1 MTTTTTRRF
10 GAHGVPATSALN
22 DTDAHVP
29 SVYDAETAA
38 ELARD
43 AAARKAVR
51 R

>member
-1 MTTTTTRRF
+1 MTTTTRRF

-22 DTDAHVP
+22 DADAHVP
-29 SVYDAETAA
+29 SIHDADTAA

-43 AAARKAVR
+43 AAARKAAR